1 MRRKKKSM
9 SKSNKVL
16 KGGASSD
23 MFSYSGCANNPGTDG
38 TWSSLS
44 CDIGNIFTG
53 IGKTFDNGF
62 GAIGNMV
69 DLGKIVID

>member
-1 MRRKKKSM
+1 M

-23 MFSYSGCANNPGTDG
+23 MFSYSGCANNPASDG
-38 TWSSLS
+38 TWNSLG

-53 IGKTFDNGF
+53 IGKTFENGI
-62 GAIGNMV
+62 GAIGNMI
-69 DLGKIVID
+69 DLGEIVID